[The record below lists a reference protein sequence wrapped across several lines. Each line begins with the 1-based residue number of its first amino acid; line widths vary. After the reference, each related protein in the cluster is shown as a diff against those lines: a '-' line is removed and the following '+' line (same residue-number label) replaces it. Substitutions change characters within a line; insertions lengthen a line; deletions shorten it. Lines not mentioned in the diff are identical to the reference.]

1 MKSVSYT
8 HLVADLMYKVFIMA
22 LQLGGPVLVVSM
34 AVGIII
40 SILQAATQIHEQ
52 TLTFVP
58 KLLVLAIILVFTG
71 SNMLQSLQDFTKEVF
86 ALITAI

>member
-1 MKSVSYT
+1 MTNCEVS
-8 HLVADLMYKVFIMA
+8 DLMYKVFIMA

-58 KLLVLAIILVFTG
+58 KLLVIAIILVFTG

>member
-1 MKSVSYT
+1 MT
-8 HLVADLMYKVFIMA
+8 NGEVADLMYKVFIMA

-58 KLLVLAIILVFTG
+58 KLLVIAIILVFTG
-71 SNMLQSLQDFTKEVF
+71 SNMLQSLQDF

>member
-1 MKSVSYT
+1 
-8 HLVADLMYKVFIMA
+8 MYNVFIMA

-58 KLLVLAIILVFTG
+58 KLLVIAIILVFTG

>member
-1 MKSVSYT
+1 MT
-8 HLVADLMYKVFIMA
+8 NGEVADLMYKVYIMA

-58 KLLVLAIILVFTG
+58 KLLVIAIILVFTG

>member
-1 MKSVSYT
+1 MT
-8 HLVADLMYKVFIMA
+8 NGEVAGLMYKVFIMA

-58 KLLVLAIILVFTG
+58 KLLVIAIILVFTG

>member
-1 MKSVSYT
+1 MTNGEVS
-8 HLVADLMYKVFIMA
+8 DLMYKVFIMA

-58 KLLVLAIILVFTG
+58 KLLVIAIILVFTG

>member
-1 MKSVSYT
+1 MT
-8 HLVADLMYKVFIMA
+8 NGEVADLCIRFLLWQ

-58 KLLVLAIILVFTG
+58 KLLVIAIILVFTG